1 MPLPVLY
8 VVHQR
13 RPATGRVARILSA
26 LGYPGEVRRPVHGD
40 DLPPTMD
47 GHAAAVVF
55 GGPMSAND
63 DSAYIREEIRWL
75 ERVADSGKPILGIC
89 LGGQLLARAIGGEV
103 HAHPLGHCEV
113 GWHRVDPADG
123 APAVFPEPMH
133 FYQWHAEGMSLP
145 PDAEVLATSDRFPVQ
160 AWRRK
165 NAVGL
170 QFHPEVTEAGMRFW
184 VSRNLD
190 RFLPMPGAQ
199 PAAEQFRSHVRHTPA
214 VVRWARTFLATWVA
228 GKLP

>member
-26 LGYPGEVRRPVHGD
+26 LGFPGEVRRPIHGD
-40 DLPPTMD
+40 APDMD
-47 GHAAAVVF
+47 EHAAAVVF

-75 ERVADSGKPILGIC
+75 EQVADSGKPILGIC

-123 APAVFPEPMH
+123 APPVFPEPMH

-145 PDAEVLATSDRFPVQ
+145 PDVEVLATSDRFPVQ
-160 AWRRK
+160 AWRRQ

-170 QFHPEVTEAGMRFW
+170 QFHPEVTDAVLGAGTWIGSCR
-184 VSRNLD
+184 
-190 RFLPMPGAQ
+190 PGAQ
-199 PAAEQFRSHVRHTPA
+199 PAANSSGAMCATLRLSCSGLERSLTS
-214 VVRWARTFLATWVA
+214 WVA